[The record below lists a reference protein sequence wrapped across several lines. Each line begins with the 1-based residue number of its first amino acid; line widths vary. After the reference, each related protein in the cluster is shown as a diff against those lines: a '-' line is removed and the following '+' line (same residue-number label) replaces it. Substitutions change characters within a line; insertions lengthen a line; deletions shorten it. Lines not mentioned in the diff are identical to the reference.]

1 MNIKHKTLG
10 VVMLSLLPLSLSA
23 QSEMEAFR
31 LSSPYD
37 PMGSARFAALSGA
50 MGAVG
55 SDVSSLV
62 RNPAGIALFRGS
74 NRLSLTLGGGWGV
87 DKGSWYGSSST
98 QELKSKFLFE
108 EFSYQAGT
116 NRATR
121 GPVSFAFSIRNAG
134 RFDRELHASATLP
147 QEGNYSSLADFA
159 AGRTNNAY
167 YDNIRRDE
175 VGQYFS
181 KNYLTSTAAF
191 RNDYVPFLSILGAG
205 AGWIDLDKQSK
216 SYHSAYL
223 YRSAPDG
230 TPYKTPSIG
239 LPDNTDL
246 ILREKG
252 SITDYDIAFGL
263 EANEAL
269 HFGAALTLSSLDY
282 ELSSFYQERFRENN
296 SLALQNTKSI
306 SGFGGRL
313 GLGFLYEP
321 TDGLRLGASIYTP
334 TFYTMKM
341 DFQAHSEG
349 RYDRKLGEVSTP
361 KEAAT
366 SYKLRGP
373 WHFGLSGAYFI
384 GRYGFLSADYTY
396 TGESLRL
403 SNNTYNEDYDSDTGF
418 EEDNAH
424 LKANFGGIHSLRL
437 GAEVM
442 LGSRVALR
450 AGYRY
455 SSSPIKNERLKGT
468 TVTTEAFVSGPAVH
482 YTLPDNLNS
491 YSLGAGFR
499 LTPSLSLDVA
509 YVYTQTSARTFA
521 FPTLNDYGPYLNATT
536 KQLEHK
542 EVQATELVGM
552 EGIKETN
559 QRHKAIATLSL
570 RF

>member
-1 MNIKHKTLG
+1 MNIKHKILG

-31 LSSPYD
+31 LNSPYD

-74 NRLSLTLGGGWGV
+74 NRLSLTLGSRWGI
-87 DKGSWYGSSST
+87 DKGLWYGSTSA
-98 QELKSKFLFE
+98 QEGKSKFLFE

-134 RFDRELHASATLP
+134 RFDRELHASAILP
-147 QEGNYSSLADFA
+147 QAGNYSSLADFA
-159 AGRTNNAY
+159 AGRTNNAL
-167 YDNIRRDE
+167 YDNIQRDE
-175 VGQYFS
+175 VGQYFTKS
-181 KNYLTSTAAF
+181 YLTSTAAF
-191 RNDYVPFLSILGAG
+191 RNDYIPYLSIIGAG
-205 AGWIDLDKQSK
+205 SGWIDFDKGSK

-223 YRSAPDG
+223 YSTAPDG
-230 TPYKTPSIG
+230 SSYSTPSIG
-239 LPDNTDL
+239 LPDKANL
-246 ILREKG
+246 VLREKG

-269 HFGAALTLSSLDY
+269 HLGATLTLSSLDY
-282 ELSSFYQERFRENN
+282 EMTSFYQELFRENN
-296 SLALQNTKSI
+296 SLTLQNTKSI

-321 TDGLRLGASIYTP
+321 TDGLRLGASFYTP

-349 RYDRKLGEVSTP
+349 SYNQMIGEVSTP
-361 KEAAT
+361 KNAAT

-373 WHFGLSGAYFI
+373 WHLGLNGAYFI
-384 GRYGFLSADYTY
+384 GHYGFISVDYEY
-396 TGESLRL
+396 TREALRL

-424 LKANFGGIHSLRL
+424 LKANFGGIHTLRL

-442 LGSRVALR
+442 LGSRIALR

-455 SSSPIKNERLKGT
+455 SSSPIKNERLKGS
-468 TVTTEAFVSGPAVH
+468 TVTTEALVSGSAVH
-482 YTLPDNLNS
+482 YTLPDNQSS
-491 YSLGAGFR
+491 YSIGAGFR
-499 LTPSLSLDVA
+499 LTPSLSLDLA
-509 YVYTQTSARTFA
+509 YVCSQTSARTFA
-521 FPTLNDYGPYLNATT
+521 FPTLNDYGPYLNASPE
-536 KQLEHK
+536 QLKKK
-542 EVQATELVGM
+542 EVQPINLIGM

-559 QRHKAIATLSL
+559 LRHKAVATLSL